1 MRFPLICHQPVSQQV
16 WFQEA
21 SGLNGIEPKRFAIHP
36 NYHVVI
42 VLSSP
47 TSILNTLSRAPLPVL
62 LLQSHGFL
70 PYCHRS
76 LGCCSLELSTAIT
89 CRRHLHF
96 HTVSY
101 YYKYLDV
108 TIVVASNVVA
118 RNRTLRSFTNDVH
131 LFIFR
136 AKFQGATRCVGS
148 YTVHIMVDCHRL
160 CPDWF
165 IKVGSHKLLTR
176 IKDSFGVKSL
186 MFIVNNLE
194 SFKCWSRLGTKLTLI
209 PIVLTSWLGKTRYVS
224 RVLQVWP
231 PFRVWDVSILS
242 SNNKEE
248 WGGTKRGINQ
258 SWTLQ
263 HPLRDVR
270 TST

>member
-1 MRFPLICHQPVSQQV
+1 M
-16 WFQEA
+16 
-21 SGLNGIEPKRFAIHP
+21 
-36 NYHVVI
+36 
-42 VLSSP
+42 
-47 TSILNTLSRAPLPVL
+47 L

-76 LGCCSLELSTAIT
+76 IGCCRLELSTTIT
-89 CRRHLHF
+89 CHRHLHF
-96 HTVSY
+96 HTASY

-148 YTVHIMVDCHRL
+148 YTVHILVACHRL
-160 CPDWF
+160 RFDWF

-186 MFIVNNLE
+186 MFIVNN
-194 SFKCWSRLGTKLTLI
+194 WSRSNAEVG
-209 PIVLTSWLGKTRYVS
+209 
-224 RVLQVWP
+224 RVLYLPLCPSFLQVDWVKHGRFP
-231 PFRVWDVSILS
+231 ECRRCDRPSGSEMWVYWVPT
-242 SNNKEE
+242 
-248 WGGTKRGINQ
+248 TKRSEGERKGYKPIMDAATFTQ
-258 SWTLQ
+258 GRSYKHLAFY
-263 HPLRDVR
+263 LVR
-270 TST
+270 